1 MGINIFAAKNT
12 RPSQKYHSH
21 IAKIQQIFDMTK
33 QTTNMG
39 NEEKTLH
46 LPLKKQWYEMIESG
60 VKTEEYREN
69 KLYWCKRLYKNG
81 DRTTQEFKPYTH
93 VTFSYGYTKRRM
105 TFEINKILLSFG
117 KTEWG
122 APIDK
127 MVFLISLG
135 KRIN

>member
-1 MGINIFAAKNT
+1 
-12 RPSQKYHSH
+12 
-21 IAKIQQIFDMTK
+21 MTK